1 MTKKVLIAEKNQ
13 YVRQAIRLLLE
24 QQERY
29 MVVGVSDQ
37 LPEWKSIP
45 EQNTPE
51 LLLVGVEFLGEV
63 PGRVLKTLRERF
75 PSAVIIVTSGRIED
89 RENVTKEGVDGFLL
103 KNLPPDLFLS
113 HLSDQLSTS
122 SFA

>member
-1 MTKKVLIAEKNQ
+1 
-13 YVRQAIRLLLE
+13 
-24 QQERY
+24 